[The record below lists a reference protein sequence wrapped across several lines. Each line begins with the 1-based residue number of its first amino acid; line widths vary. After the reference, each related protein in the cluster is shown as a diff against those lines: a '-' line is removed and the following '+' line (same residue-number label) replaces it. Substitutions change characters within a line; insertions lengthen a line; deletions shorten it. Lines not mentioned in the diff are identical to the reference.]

1 MSHDSNSVDQYA
13 SDSRLERLETDVGR
27 FGVELRALNDRVAHL
42 EAREI
47 AELDRVTRRYQN
59 IDKWIQIFASAFV
72 GMIFG
77 LAITH

>member
-1 MSHDSNSVDQYA
+1 M
-13 SDSRLERLETDVGR
+13 
-27 FGVELRALNDRVAHL
+27 
-42 EAREI
+42 

-59 IDKWIQIFASAFV
+59 IDKWVQIFASAFV